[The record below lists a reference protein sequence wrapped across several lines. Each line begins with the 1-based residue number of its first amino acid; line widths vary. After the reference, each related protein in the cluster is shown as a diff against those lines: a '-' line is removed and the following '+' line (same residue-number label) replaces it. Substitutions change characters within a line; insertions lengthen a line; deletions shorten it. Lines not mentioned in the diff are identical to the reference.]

1 MIDAVNSR
9 LMYGDDIKE
18 CEKDPKLSVLFRDI
32 KGVAKNVVSMP
43 DSKDKLV
50 KKSTTDPNIPEDE
63 IDRGPSG
70 HQFALEIYLSDRLF
84 TLYTDDENL
93 QEQYAHA
100 IDQILIFKTQI
111 QSSQKQHDDQI
122 KKKTEAMQ

>member
-1 MIDAVNSR
+1 
-9 LMYGDDIKE
+9 
-18 CEKDPKLSVLFRDI
+18 
-32 KGVAKNVVSMP
+32 MP